1 MPMIHTSIRKH
12 PRDIA
17 NLCNPHMRI
26 RSKLRPHCPN
36 KWTLHSRLA
45 YFRFMKHHKEVD
57 ALIAQAEAA
66 GICIYGRT
74 KSHCSALIRRAK
86 ELELKRVFPNMYVM
100 WHAHSISSIQT
111 GFSPESPQRHC
122 MVSSTHGI
130 FMPAPLPSPPRRKA
144 PTRTMPISNV
154 YSYHI
159 VHRNMSMESL

>member
-86 ELELKRVFPNMYVM
+86 ELELKRVFPNMYVK
-100 WHAHSISSIQT
+100 
-111 GFSPESPQRHC
+111 PEYWN
-122 MVSSTHGI
+122 
-130 FMPAPLPSPPRRKA
+130 AL
-144 PTRTMPISNV
+144 
-154 YSYHI
+154 
-159 VHRNMSMESL
+159 